1 MSAAPDLRRVGRA
14 LVYGLG
20 LSGLAAAG
28 LLRRKG
34 AEVIGFDDRPLPPD
48 RLGELAADPGFRL
61 LDSGAPRALP
71 ARLPDGLEVVIASP
85 GVPADRPLLA
95 AARERGIPVVAEV
108 ELAWQHLDGR
118 VVAVTGSNGKSTT
131 TALTGALLA
140 AAGPAVEICGNIG
153 VPLSACVE
161 GPPGRL
167 FVVELSS
174 FQLEGVASLAPA
186 AAALLNVS
194 PDHLDR
200 HGDLDAYRAAK
211 QRIFAF
217 QGPGDVAVVHGDEPG
232 LAPEGLAARL
242 RHFSLAGP
250 VGDGCWLDG
259 ERVVERAP
267 GELPAELFR
276 LADLPLVGRHNVENA
291 MAAALLALA
300 AGAPR
305 ASLPAAI
312 RAFRG
317 LPHRLQRVGERGGV
331 AYFDDSK
338 GTNVGAT
345 ARSLEGF
352 APASV
357 HLILGGRNKGADL
370 GGLRPSVARA
380 ARAVYL
386 IGEAAA
392 ELAPALAGA
401 CPLVPCG
408 TLDVAVAR
416 AAAAARPGEAVVLSP
431 ACASFDQFRDFVHRG
446 REFQRL
452 VGALLAGEVAGG

>member
-1 MSAAPDLRRVGRA
+1 MSAAPDLRRLGRA

-20 LSGLAAAG
+20 LSGLAAAR
-28 LLRRKG
+28 LLRRAG
-34 AEVIGFDDRPLPPD
+34 TEVIGFDDRPLPAD

-61 LDSGAPRALP
+61 LGRDAPQTLP
-71 ARLPDGLEVVIASP
+71 EGVEAVIASP
-85 GVPADRPLLA
+85 GVPAGRPLLA

-108 ELAWQHLDGR
+108 ELAWQHLRGK
-118 VVAVTGSNGKSTT
+118 VVAITGSNGKSTT
-131 TALTGALLA
+131 TALAGALLA
-140 AAGPAVEICGNIG
+140 AAGEPVAVCGNIG
-153 VPLSACVE
+153 LPLSACVE
-161 GPPGRL
+161 PAAAPPGRL

-174 FQLEGVASLAPA
+174 FQLEGIASLAPA

-200 HGDLDAYRAAK
+200 HGDLAAYRAAK

-217 QGPGDVAVVHGDEPG
+217 QGPGDVAVVNADEPG
-232 LAPEGLAARL
+232 LAPETLAARL
-242 RHFSLAGP
+242 RRFSLAGP
-250 VGDGCWLDG
+250 VEDGCWLDG
-259 ERVVERAP
+259 DRVVERGP
-267 GELPAELFR
+267 GEAPADLFR
-276 LADLPLVGRHNVENA
+276 LADLPLAGRHNLENA

-300 AGAPR
+300 VGASR
-305 ASLPAAI
+305 ASLPAAL

-331 AYFDDSK
+331 VFFDDSK

-352 APASV
+352 PAGSV

-370 GGLRPSVARA
+370 AALRPSVARA

-386 IGEAAA
+386 IGEASA
-392 ELAPALAGA
+392 ELAPALDGV
-401 CPLVPCG
+401 CLVVPCG
-408 TLDVAVAR
+408 TLDLAVAR
-416 AAAAARPGEAVVLSP
+416 AAAAAGPGEAVLLSP

-446 REFQRL
+446 EEFQRL
-452 VGALLAGEVAGG
+452 VGELLAGEVAVG

>member
-1 MSAAPDLRRVGRA
+1 MSAAPDLRHLGRA

-20 LSGLAAAG
+20 LSGLAAAR
-28 LLRRKG
+28 LLRRQG
-34 AEVIGFDDRPLPPD
+34 AEVIGFDDRPLAPE
-48 RLGELAADPGFRL
+48 RLGDLAADLGFRL
-61 LDSGAPRALP
+61 LGHGAPQTPPEGLP
-71 ARLPDGLEVVIASP
+71 EGIGAVIASP
-85 GVPADRPLLA
+85 GVPASRPLLA

-108 ELAWQHLDGR
+108 ELAWQHLAGR
-118 VVAVTGSNGKSTT
+118 VVAITGSNGKSTT
-131 TALTGALLA
+131 TALAGALLA

-153 VPLSACVE
+153 VPLSARVE

-174 FQLEGVASLAPA
+174 FQLEGITSLAPA

-200 HGDLDAYRAAK
+200 HGDLAAYRAAK

-217 QGPGDVAVVHGDEPG
+217 QGPGDVAVVNADEPG
-232 LAPEGLAARL
+232 LAPDALAARL
-242 RHFSLAGP
+242 RRFSLAGP
-250 VGDGCWLDG
+250 VEDGCWLDG
-259 ERVVERAP
+259 ERVVERAR
-267 GELPAELFR
+267 GEAPVELFR
-276 LADLPLVGRHNVENA
+276 LADLALAGRHNVENA

-305 ASLPAAI
+305 ASLAAAL
-312 RAFRG
+312 RGFRG
-317 LPHRLQRVGERGGV
+317 LPHRLERVGERGGV
-331 AYFDDSK
+331 AFFDDSK

-345 ARSLEGF
+345 VRSLEGF
-352 APASV
+352 PEGSV

-370 GGLRPSVARA
+370 AGLRPAVARA
-380 ARAVYL
+380 ARAAYL
-386 IGEAAA
+386 IGEASA
-392 ELAPALAGA
+392 ELAPALAGV
-401 CPLVPCG
+401 CPVVACG

-446 REFQRL
+446 EEFQRL
-452 VGALLAGEVAGG
+452 VGELLAGGVTVG